1 MVKDTHM
8 SESVF
13 LKEIGDVLENY
24 GERPTGASYME
35 DGICSARLE
44 QQGMILERKAR
55 DDFCMVSLYKENG
68 ILTWSC
74 E

>member
-1 MVKDTHM
+1 
-8 SESVF
+8 
-13 LKEIGDVLENY
+13 
-24 GERPTGASYME
+24 ME

>member
-44 QQGMILERKAR
+44 QQGMILEKTSKR
-55 DDFCMVSLYKENG
+55 
-68 ILTWSC
+68 
-74 E
+74 